1 MENHINILDKGFVEL
16 IDSMG
21 NDNTIVSAARVSF
34 MGESKGNEKD
44 AKLIHY
50 LKKNHHDT
58 PFEMVEFTF
67 RVKCPLFIRSQWM
80 RHRMWSYNEVSR
92 RYTSEDIDFY
102 IPSQLR
108 KQGDTNR
115 QASKDEYIE
124 DDFVFFYNRFPYK
137 PSEIIAEYSRNC
149 LSMYEDLIE
158 KGVAREQARMVLPQ
172 NMYTMFYAK
181 TDLRNLFHFIDL
193 RNSEHAQWEMRL
205 YAQALYDLV
214 EPIVPVA
221 CEAWRVY
228 L

>member
-1 MENHINILDKGFVEL
+1 MNNHIDILDKGFVEL
-16 IDSMG
+16 IDHMG
-21 NDNTIVSAARVSF
+21 NDNTICNAARVSLL
-34 MGESKGNEKD
+34 GESKGPEQD
-44 AKLIHY
+44 FKLIHY

-102 IPSQLR
+102 IPTQLR

-115 QASKDEYIE
+115 QASKDEYISE
-124 DDFVFFYNRFPYK
+124 DIYFWFEGEVLHPEN
-137 PSEIIAEYSRNC
+137 ILEYYSNSC
-149 LSMYEDLIE
+149 FKLYETMIE

-205 YAQALYDLV
+205 YAQALYDLIL
-214 EPIVPVA
+214 PIVPVA
-221 CEAWRVY
+221 CEAWNQY
-228 L
+228 K